1 MITQD
6 FATVFDLF
14 DAFPTEQ
21 SCIDHLEL
29 LRWEGNVVSPFDAS
43 STVYKCKDNKY
54 RCKNT
59 GKYFNVK
66 TNTLFDSTKVSLRKW
81 FAAIWLVTCHKR
93 GVSSLQLSRDIG
105 VTQKTAWFMLHRI
118 RKAFGMSND
127 DNQQVQDEVEIDE
140 TFVGGKNK
148 NRHKDKKVEKCQ
160 GRSFKDKVPVFGM
173 IERGGLLI
181 AKVVTDT
188 KATTLLP
195 IIQDYVKKDSI
206 LYTDGWGY
214 GDIEDDYTQ
223 MSVDHGKGFY
233 GTTIIDYET
242 GEVIKVNTNSI
253 ENAWTHL
260 KRMIMGT
267 YYRLSK
273 KHMQSYVDEFVFRFN
288 TRKDTIAQRF
298 NLLLQNMEC
307 RLTYKELVYG

>member
-1 MITQD
+1 MTQD
-6 FATVFDLF
+6 FDTIFDLF
-14 DAFPTEQ
+14 RAFPDEQ

-29 LRWEGNVVSPFDAS
+29 LRWDGNVVSPFEVS
-43 STVYKCKDNKY
+43 STVYKCKGNKY

-93 GVSSLQLSRDIG
+93 GVSSNQLSKDIG
-105 VTQKTAWFMLHRI
+105 VTQRTAWFMLHRI
-118 RKAFGMSND
+118 RKAFGISND
-127 DNQQVQDEVEIDE
+127 DNGQIRDEVEIDE

-173 IERGGLLI
+173 IQRGGKLI
-181 AKVVTDT
+181 AKAVPDT
-188 KATTLLP
+188 KSTTLAPL
-195 IIQDYVKKDSI
+195 IKEYVKKGSKVF
-206 LYTDGWGY
+206 TDGWEY
-214 GDIEDDYTQ
+214 GTLKNNYTQ

-233 GTTIIDYET
+233 GTTIVDTDT
-242 GEVIKVNTNSI
+242 GEITEVNTNSI

-260 KRMIMGT
+260 KRMVVGT
-267 YYRLSK
+267 YYKMSK
-273 KHMQSYVDEFVFRFN
+273 RHIQSYVDEFVFRFN
-288 TRKDTIAQRF
+288 TRNHSISQRF
-298 NLLLQNMEC
+298 NLMLQNMEC

>member
-1 MITQD
+1 
-6 FATVFDLF
+6 
-14 DAFPTEQ
+14 
-21 SCIDHLEL
+21 
-29 LRWEGNVVSPFDAS
+29 
-43 STVYKCKDNKY
+43 
-54 RCKNT
+54 
-59 GKYFNVK
+59 
-66 TNTLFDSTKVSLRKW
+66 
-81 FAAIWLVTCHKR
+81 
-93 GVSSLQLSRDIG
+93 
-105 VTQKTAWFMLHRI
+105 MLHRI

-195 IIQDYVKKDSI
+195 IIQGYVKKDSI

-214 GDIEDDYTQ
+214 GDIDDDYTQ

>member
-21 SCIDHLEL
+21 SCIEHLEL
-29 LRWEGNVVSPFDAS
+29 LRWEGNIVSPFDAS

-118 RKAFGMSND
+118 RKAFGMSSD
-127 DNQQVQDEVEIDE
+127 DSQQVQDEVEIDE

-148 NRHKDKKVEKCQ
+148 NRHTDKKVEKCQ

-242 GEVIKVNTNSI
+242 GEAIKVNTNSI